1 MSEAARQANMPMI
14 DQVLFSRSGASNV
27 FGKLTAEV
35 PKVKIPEATHEALER
50 LSREAGL
57 SLSEFVRELLMVR
70 AHGLDMVSKLHADRL
85 RVVAGM
91 GATGGDE

>member
-1 MSEAARQANMPMI
+1 MPAAALHANSPMQ
-14 DQVLFSRSGASNV
+14 DQVLASRSGSSNV

-35 PKVKIPEATHEALER
+35 PKVKIPEATHEELER

-91 GATGGDE
+91 SASGDEQ